1 MLLISNSIIM
11 RQVIW
16 CALLIFLLAET
27 TSAQTHR
34 RKTVARKQQTVSKH
48 HKTTQTETSSGY
60 SITSSSGH
68 SAYANKNVSAN
79 SSSQLRIS
87 DPVINALNARADGEN
102 VKVSSSGIIG
112 IPKHNY
118 GFADGH
124 IVFHTSGAITSG
136 TSTGSGAVGSGTSLG
151 TFGST
156 GPGVEVNGKSPY
168 AGAGMYGTARGI
180 FRPTDSTVSIKR
192 K

>member
-1 MLLISNSIIM
+1 M
-11 RQVIW
+11 RKVIW

-27 TSAQTHR
+27 TSAQTHK
-34 RKTVARKQQTVSKH
+34 RKSVARKQQTVSKH

-60 SITSSSGH
+60 SMTSNSGH
-68 SAYANKNVSAN
+68 SAYANKNVNAN
-79 SSSQLRIS
+79 SAQLRIS
-87 DPVINALNARADGEN
+87 DPLIDALNARADGEN
-102 VKVSSSGIIG
+102 VKLSSSGIVG

-136 TSTGSGAVGSGTSLG
+136 TSTGSGAVGTGTSLG

-180 FRPTDSTVSIKR
+180 FRPIDSTVRIKR